1 MESLGLSRMR
11 RVVLFVALGMLCS
24 CYTYLPLSTVEPQAG
39 TRVSA
44 QLTGHGSDILAR
56 SVGPGIATLR
66 GAVVS
71 AETSDVVLSVTSVTD
86 HSGQQQFWK
95 GERVRVPRG
104 AVRDFEQRR
113 LSVGRS
119 VLLGAALLGS
129 SLVAWQAFAGGI
141 HGGRLMP
148 GGVGGGTR

>member
-1 MESLGLSRMR
+1 MESPGLSRMR
-11 RVVLFVALGMLCS
+11 RVALFVALGMLCS
-24 CYTYLPLSTVEPQAG
+24 CYAYLPLSTVEPQAG

-95 GERVRVPRG
+95 GEPVRVPLV
-104 AVRDFEQRR
+104 AVQDFQQRR
-113 LSVGRS
+113 FSAGRS
-119 VLLGAALLGS
+119 LLLGAALLGAS
-129 SLVAWQAFAGGI
+129 MAAWEAFRGGI
-141 HGGRLMP
+141 RGGQVPP
-148 GGVGGGTR
+148 GGGGSTPQ